1 MKHAN
6 QVQLALLAGG
16 DLGLLDRGRI
26 CRHVAGCAGCGGGG
40 EALRAAG
47 EKVREVTAELPE
59 NLNWNQLAEEMTA
72 NVRVGLAAG
81 EAIARFDK
89 PSLVGRPRHLGWNAA
104 MVVACATVVF
114 GAAFWIN
121 LPRPQ
126 MDHLLSALQRVR
138 TERIGKLVQH
148 PAVATED
155 VMLEASSLS
164 LDLSQNGRT
173 LSLMHPHSDAVTVS
187 VSMRGSMGVR
197 YVDADTGQVTTN
209 KIGRASC
216 RE

>member
-1 MKHAN
+1 MKHPN
-6 QVQLALLAGG
+6 QIQLALMAGN
-16 DLGLLDRGRI
+16 DLSPWDRWRVH
-26 CRHVAGCAGCGGGG
+26 RHVSRCASCSS
-40 EALRAAG
+40 EVQALRAAS
-47 EKVREVTAELPE
+47 EQVREVTARLPE
-59 NLNWNQLAEEMTA
+59 NLNWNQLAEEMAA

-89 PSLVGRPRHLGWNAA
+89 PSLTGRPRHFAWNAV

-126 MDHLLSALQRVR
+126 MDHLLSAFSRIR
-138 TERIGKLVQH
+138 PARIGKLVQH
-148 PAVATED
+148 PVAAED

-173 LSLMHPHSDAVTVS
+173 MSLMHPHSDAVTVS
-187 VSMRGSMGVR
+187 ASMRGSVSVR

-209 KIGRASC
+209 KVYDA
-216 RE
+216 EQ

>member
-1 MKHAN
+1 MKHPN
-6 QVQLALLAGG
+6 QIQLSLLAGG
-16 DLGLLDRGRI
+16 DLGPLDRWRI
-26 CRHVAGCAGCGGGG
+26 GRHVSGCANCAN
-40 EALRAAG
+40 EVQALRAAI
-47 EKVREVTAELPE
+47 EQVREVTAGLPE

-89 PSLVGRPRHLGWNAA
+89 PVLAGRPRHLGWNAA

-126 MDHLLSALQRVR
+126 MDHLLSALKRVR
-138 TERIGKLVQH
+138 TDRIGRLVQH
-148 PAVATED
+148 PAVVTED

-187 VSMRGSMGVR
+187 VSMRGSVGVR

-209 KIGRASC
+209 KVYDA
-216 RE
+216 EQ

>member
-1 MKHAN
+1 MKHPN
-6 QVQLALLAGG
+6 QIQLALLAGG
-16 DLGLLDRGRI
+16 DLGPLDRWRVG
-26 CRHVAGCAGCGGGG
+26 RHVSACAGCTN
-40 EALRAAG
+40 EVQALRAAK
-47 EKVREVTAELPE
+47 EQVREVTAELPE

-81 EAIARFDK
+81 EAIARFDR
-89 PSLVGRPRHLGWNAA
+89 PTRAGRPRHLGWNAA

-114 GAAFWIN
+114 GAAFLIN

-126 MDHLLSALQRVR
+126 MDHLLSALRRVR
-138 TERIGKLVQH
+138 TDRIGKLVQH
-148 PAVATED
+148 PAALTED

-173 LSLMHPHSDAVTVS
+173 LSLMHPHSDGVTVS
-187 VSMRGSMGVR
+187 VSMPGSVGVR

-209 KIGRASC
+209 KVYDA
-216 RE
+216 EQ

>member
-1 MKHAN
+1 MKHPN
-6 QVQLALLAGG
+6 QVQLALWSGG
-16 DLGLLDRGRI
+16 DLGPWDRWRTG
-26 CRHVAGCAGCGGGG
+26 RHVAGCANCAG
-40 EALRAAG
+40 EVQALRAARQ
-47 EKVREVTAELPE
+47 KVREVTAELPE
-59 NLNWNQLAEEMTA
+59 NLNWNQLAEEMSA

-89 PSLVGRPRHLGWNAA
+89 PALSGRPRLGWNAA
-104 MVVACATVVF
+104 MVIACATVVF

-126 MDHLLSALQRVR
+126 MDHLLSALGRVR
-138 TERIGKLVQH
+138 VDRVGKLVQH
-148 PAVATED
+148 PAAATED

-187 VSMRGSMGVR
+187 VSMRGSLGVR

-209 KIGRASC
+209 KVYDA
-216 RE
+216 EQ

>member
-1 MKHAN
+1 MKHPN
-6 QVQLALLAGG
+6 QVQLALWSGG
-16 DLGLLDRGRI
+16 DLGPWDRWRTG
-26 CRHVAGCAGCGGGG
+26 RHVAGCANCAG
-40 EALRAAG
+40 EVQALRAAR

-59 NLNWNQLAEEMTA
+59 NLNWNQLAEEMSA

-89 PSLVGRPRHLGWNAA
+89 PALSGRPRLGWNAA
-104 MVVACATVVF
+104 MVIACATVVF

-126 MDHLLSALQRVR
+126 MDHLLSALGRVR
-138 TERIGKLVQH
+138 VDRVGKLVQH
-148 PAVATED
+148 PAAATED

-187 VSMRGSMGVR
+187 VSMRGSLGVR

-209 KIGRASC
+209 KVYDA
-216 RE
+216 EQ

>member
-1 MKHAN
+1 MKHPN
-6 QVQLALLAGG
+6 QVQLALWSGG
-16 DLGLLDRGRI
+16 DLGPWDRWRTG
-26 CRHVAGCAGCGGGG
+26 RHVAGCASCAS
-40 EALRAAG
+40 EVQALRAAR
-47 EKVREVTAELPE
+47 EHVRAVTAQLPE

-81 EAIARFDK
+81 EAIARFDR
-89 PSLVGRPRHLGWNAA
+89 PALSGRPRLGWNAA
-104 MVVACATVVF
+104 MVVICATVVF

-126 MDHLLSALQRVR
+126 MDHLLSALGRVR
-138 TERIGKLVQH
+138 VERIGKLVQH
-148 PAVATED
+148 PAAPTED

-209 KIGRASC
+209 KVYDA
-216 RE
+216 EQ